1 MKIISQKYV
10 HLNDI
15 DRLKHLAAKLKGL
28 KNKYQRNEKY
38 FESLTED
45 ILEKTNIG
53 PHEYHEAIKMLN
65 IICADNDTILKELE
79 SIKTL
84 MNDIKQRLNN

>member
-15 DRLKHLAAKLKGL
+15 DKLKHLATKFKAL

-38 FESLTED
+38 FESLIED
-45 ILEKTNIG
+45 VLEKTNIK

-65 IICADNDTILKELE
+65 IIYADNDNIIKELE